1 MKFIPTRAL
10 IVVGAALAL
19 GLGGG
24 IAIADIPS
32 SGDGTITACM
42 LTSSGTIRLIDAEA
56 GTTCKKGEQKVE
68 WNQQGVPG
76 EDGEDGTDA
85 LLAPIYRTTNVQQL
99 QDDPDVK
106 DYETQ
111 CDTGDIVLTGITSF
125 NAIVPGTDDINNL
138 SVFSGPRTPTGPGD
152 REGWRLRVSALP
164 PAVVNISVSARCLD
178 TALPL
183 H

>member
-1 MKFIPTRAL
+1 MRFIPSRAL
-10 IVVGAALAL
+10 IVIGAALAL
-19 GLGGG
+19 GIGGG

-42 LTSSGTIRLIDAEA
+42 LTSSGTIRLINAEA
-56 GTTCKKGEQKVE
+56 GATCKKGEQEVE

-76 EDGEDGTDA
+76 VPGEDGTDA
-85 LLAPIYRTTNVQQL
+85 LLAPIYRTTNEQQI
-99 QDDPDVK
+99 QNDPDVK

-111 CDTGDIVLTGITSF
+111 CDTGDRVLTGITSY

-138 SVFSGPRTPTGPGD
+138 SVFSGPRTVSGPGD
-152 REGWRLRVSALP
+152 NEGWRLRVSALP
-164 PAVVNISVSARCLD
+164 PAVVGVSVSARCLD